1 MIVGIIL
8 FEIVSNIWWWWWCGV
23 MDDIKGLDN
32 SLNCVPIVLVVP
44 EPRRSN

>member
-8 FEIVSNIWWWWWCGV
+8 DCVRHLVVWCGV

-32 SLNCVPIVLVVP
+32 SLNCVPIVLLVP